1 LEKSDNYQK
10 YKISAEVS
18 DKESQ
23 IKADKLQNSYATGK
37 IGRRGFMTGALALGV
52 SLTGASTVVKEVLA
66 ATPKAGGRLRI
77 GITGGAT
84 SDVLDPGQIL
94 DAYMINVSMGQ
105 VRPNMTKIM
114 PNGSVQGDL
123 VESWEPS
130 NGAKTWKFNVRKGVE
145 FHNGKTLDSTDIVDS
160 IRHHMGPDSKSGG
173 SGVVSGIKEI
183 RTDGKDGVII
193 ELNEGNGD
201 LPILLSDY
209 HLNICPSNGDET
221 IDWQSGVGA
230 GAYVLAEHEPGVRT
244 LTKKF
249 ANYWNTGNDSYFD
262 EVETLGINDPTARMS
277 ALSTG
282 AVDAINNVPAKTAKR
297 LGNMANVKTL
307 ISTGNKQATMP
318 MLCDADPYTNQNV
331 RNAMKHIVNR
341 QELLDKIFF
350 GYGQLGNDNPVG
362 PANYFRASTDE
373 LPQREYDPEKAKFYL
388 KEAGLSNLSVQFHAA
403 DTGFAGAV
411 DAGALMRES
420 AKAAGIDIEVVR
432 EPNDGYWSNV
442 WMVKP
447 WSACYWSGRPT
458 EDWIFSQI
466 YYSKADWNDT
476 HWKNS
481 SFDKLLVEARSET
494 DEAKRREKYVEMQRI
509 VHTDGGLILP
519 VFLSEIMGYRGSI
532 AVPGQVANN
541 WELDGHLCARR
552 WWSA

>member
-1 LEKSDNYQK
+1 MMSNSRNPKHD
-10 YKISAEVS
+10 ISTEVS
-18 DKESQ
+18 DKETQ
-23 IKADKLQNSYATGK
+23 IKAKKLQESFVSGK
-37 IGRRGFMTGALALGV
+37 ISRRNFVSTSVAIGV
-52 SLTGASTVVKEVLA
+52 SLAGATAVVNQVEA
-66 ATPKAGGRLRI
+66 ATPKSGGRLRM

-114 PNGSVQGDL
+114 PDGSVEGDL
-123 VESWEPS
+123 ASGWQAS
-130 NGAKTWKFNVRKGVE
+130 NGAKTWKFDVRQGVE

-173 SGVVSGIKEI
+173 SGVVSGIASIKE
-183 RTDGKDGVII
+183 DGKYGVVV

-209 HLNICPSNGDET
+209 HLNICPSKGDGS
-221 IDWQSGVGA
+221 IDWESGIGA
-230 GAYVLAEHEPGVRT
+230 GPYTLEEHEPGVRT

-249 ANYWNTGNDSYFD
+249 ANYWNTGNESHFD
-262 EVETLGINDPTARMS
+262 EVETLGINDPTARLA

-282 AVDAINNVPAKTAKR
+282 AVDAINNVPAKTASR
-297 LGNMANVKTL
+297 LKSMVNVKTL
-307 ISTGNKQATMP
+307 ISTGNKQCTMP
-318 MLCDADPYTNQNV
+318 MLCDVAPFDDQNV
-331 RNAMKHIVNR
+331 RNAIKHIINR

-373 LPQREYDPEKAKFYL
+373 LPQREYDPEQAKYYL
-388 KEAGLSNLSVQFHAA
+388 KQAGLSNLSVKFHAA
-403 DTGFAGAV
+403 DTGFSGAV

-476 HWKNS
+476 HWNNS

-509 VHTDGGLILP
+509 VHNDGGLALP
-519 VFLSEIMGYRGSI
+519 VFLSEIMGYRSNI
-532 AVPGQVANN
+532 SVPDLVANN
-541 WELDGHLCARR
+541 WELDGHLAARR
-552 WWSA
+552 WWTA

>member
-1 LEKSDNYQK
+1 MMSNSRNPKHD
-10 YKISAEVS
+10 ISTEVS
-18 DKESQ
+18 DKETQ
-23 IKADKLQNSYATGK
+23 IKAKKLQDSFVSGK
-37 IGRRGFMTGALALGV
+37 ISRRNFVSTSVAIGV
-52 SLTGASTVVKEVLA
+52 SLAGATAVVNQVEA
-66 ATPKAGGRLRI
+66 ATPKSGGRLRM

-114 PNGSVQGDL
+114 PDGSVEGDL
-123 VESWEPS
+123 TSGWQAS
-130 NGAKTWKFNVRKGVE
+130 NGAKTWKFDVRQGVE

-173 SGVVSGIKEI
+173 SGVVSGIASIKE
-183 RTDGKDGVII
+183 DGKNGVVV

-209 HLNICPSNGDET
+209 HLNICPSKGDGS
-221 IDWQSGVGA
+221 IDWESGIGA
-230 GAYVLAEHEPGVRT
+230 GPYTLEEHEPGVRT

-249 ANYWNTGNDSYFD
+249 ANYWNTGNESYFD
-262 EVETLGINDPTARMS
+262 EVETLGINDPTARLA

-282 AVDAINNVPAKTAKR
+282 AVDAINNVPAKTASR
-297 LGNMANVKTL
+297 LKSMVNVKTL
-307 ISTGNKQATMP
+307 ISTGNKQCTMP
-318 MLCDADPYTNQNV
+318 MLCDVAPFDDQNV
-331 RNAMKHIVNR
+331 RNAVKHIINR

-373 LPQREYDPEKAKFYL
+373 LPQREYDPEQAKYFL
-388 KEAGLSNLSVQFHAA
+388 KQAGLSSLSVKFHAA
-403 DTGFAGAV
+403 DTGFSGAV

-442 WMVKP
+442 WMNKP

-476 HWKNS
+476 HWNNS

-494 DEAKRREKYVEMQRI
+494 DEAKRRDKYVEMQRI
-509 VHTDGGLILP
+509 VHNDGGLALP
-519 VFLSEIMGYRGSI
+519 VFLSEIMGYRSNI
-532 AVPGQVANN
+532 SVPDQVANN
-541 WELDGHLCARR
+541 WELDGHLAARR
-552 WWSA
+552 WWTA

>member
-1 LEKSDNYQK
+1 MSNSRNPKHD
-10 YKISAEVS
+10 ISTEVS
-18 DKESQ
+18 DKETQ
-23 IKADKLQNSYATGK
+23 IKAKKLQESFISGK
-37 IGRRGFMTGALALGV
+37 ISRRNFVSTSVAIGV
-52 SLTGASTVVKEVLA
+52 SLAGATAVVNQVEA
-66 ATPKAGGRLRI
+66 ATPKSGGRLRM

-105 VRPNMTKIM
+105 VRPNMTKIN
-114 PNGSVQGDL
+114 PDGSVEGDL
-123 VESWEPS
+123 SSGWQAS
-130 NGAKTWKFNVRKGVE
+130 NGAKTWKFDVRQGVE

-160 IRHHMGPDSKSGG
+160 IRHHMGPDTKSGG
-173 SGVVSGIKEI
+173 SGVVSGIASIKE
-183 RTDGKDGVII
+183 DGKYGVVV

-209 HLNICPSNGDET
+209 HLNICPSKGDGS
-221 IDWQSGVGA
+221 IDWESGIGA
-230 GAYVLAEHEPGVRT
+230 GPYTLEEHEPGVRT

-249 ANYWNTGNDSYFD
+249 ANYWNTGNDSHFD
-262 EVETLGINDPTARMS
+262 EVETIGISDPTARLA

-282 AVDAINNVPAKTAKR
+282 AVDAINNVPAKTAAR
-297 LGNMANVKTL
+297 LKSMVNVKTL

-318 MLCDADPYTNQNV
+318 MLCDVAPFDDQNV
-331 RNAMKHIVNR
+331 RNAMKHIINR

-362 PANYFRASTDE
+362 PANYFRATTDE
-373 LPQREYDPEKAKFYL
+373 LPQREYDPEQAKYYL
-388 KEAGLSNLSVQFHAA
+388 KQAGLSSLSVKFHAA
-403 DTGFAGAV
+403 DTGFAGSV

-476 HWKNS
+476 HWNNS

-494 DEAKRREKYVEMQRI
+494 DEAKRRDKYVEMQRI
-509 VHTDGGLILP
+509 VHNDGGLALP
-519 VFLSEIMGYRGSI
+519 VFLSEIMGYRTNI
-532 AVPGQVANN
+532 TVPDQIANN
-541 WELDGHLCARR
+541 WELDGHLASRR
-552 WWSA
+552 WWTA

>member
-1 LEKSDNYQK
+1 MSNSRNPKHD
-10 YKISAEVS
+10 ISSEVS
-18 DKESQ
+18 DKETQ
-23 IKADKLQNSYATGK
+23 IKAKKLQESFISGK
-37 IGRRGFMTGALALGV
+37 ISRRNFVSTSVAIGV
-52 SLTGASTVVKEVLA
+52 SLAGATAVVNQVEA
-66 ATPKAGGRLRI
+66 ATPKSGGRLRM

-105 VRPNMTKIM
+105 VRPNMTKIN
-114 PNGSVQGDL
+114 PDGSVEGDL
-123 VESWEPS
+123 SSGWQAS
-130 NGAKTWKFNVRKGVE
+130 NGAKTWKFDVRQGVE

-173 SGVVSGIKEI
+173 SGVVSGIASIKE
-183 RTDGKDGVII
+183 DGKYGVVV

-209 HLNICPSNGDET
+209 HLNICPSNGDGS
-221 IDWQSGVGA
+221 IDWESGIGA
-230 GAYVLAEHEPGVRT
+230 GPYTLEEHEPGVRT

-249 ANYWNTGNDSYFD
+249 ANYWNSGNDSYFD
-262 EVETLGINDPTARMS
+262 EVETLGINDPTARLA

-282 AVDAINNVPAKTAKR
+282 AVDAINNVPAKTASR
-297 LGNMANVKTL
+297 LKSMVNVKTL
-307 ISTGNKQATMP
+307 ISTGNKQCTMP
-318 MLCDADPYTNQNV
+318 MLCDVAPFDDQNV
-331 RNAMKHIVNR
+331 RNAMKHIINR

-373 LPQREYDPEKAKFYL
+373 LPQREYDPEQAKYYL
-388 KEAGLSNLSVQFHAA
+388 KQAGLSSLSVKFHAA
-403 DTGFAGAV
+403 DTGFSGAV

-476 HWKNS
+476 HWNNS

-494 DEAKRREKYVEMQRI
+494 DEAKRRDKYVEMQRI
-509 VHTDGGLILP
+509 VHNDGGLALP
-519 VFLSEIMGYRGSI
+519 VFLSEIMGYRSNLS
-532 AVPGQVANN
+532 VPDLVANN
-541 WELDGHLCARR
+541 WELDGHLAARR
-552 WWSA
+552 WWTA

>member
-1 LEKSDNYQK
+1 MSNSRNPKHD
-10 YKISAEVS
+10 ISSEVS
-18 DKESQ
+18 DKETQ
-23 IKADKLQNSYATGK
+23 IKAKKLQESFISGK
-37 IGRRGFMTGALALGV
+37 ISRRNFVSTSVAIGV
-52 SLTGASTVVKEVLA
+52 SLAGATAVVNQVEA
-66 ATPKAGGRLRI
+66 ATPKSGGRLRM

-105 VRPNMTKIM
+105 VRPNMTKIN
-114 PNGSVQGDL
+114 PDGSVEGDL
-123 VESWEPS
+123 SSGWQAS
-130 NGAKTWKFNVRKGVE
+130 NGAKTWKFDVRQGVE

-173 SGVVSGIKEI
+173 SGVVSGIASIKE
-183 RTDGKDGVII
+183 DGKYGVVV

-209 HLNICPSNGDET
+209 HLNICPSKGDGS
-221 IDWQSGVGA
+221 IDWESGIGA
-230 GAYVLAEHEPGVRT
+230 GPYTLEEHEPGVRT

-249 ANYWNTGNDSYFD
+249 ANYWNSGNDSYFD
-262 EVETLGINDPTARMS
+262 EVETLGINDPTARLA

-282 AVDAINNVPAKTAKR
+282 AVDAINNVPAKTASR
-297 LGNMANVKTL
+297 LKSMVNVKTL
-307 ISTGNKQATMP
+307 ISTGNKQCTMP
-318 MLCDADPYTNQNV
+318 MLCDVAPFDDQNV
-331 RNAMKHIVNR
+331 RNAMKHIINR

-373 LPQREYDPEKAKFYL
+373 LPQREYDPEQAKYYL
-388 KEAGLSNLSVQFHAA
+388 KQAGLSSLSVKFHAA
-403 DTGFAGAV
+403 DTGFSGAV

-476 HWKNS
+476 HWNNS

-494 DEAKRREKYVEMQRI
+494 DEAKRRDKYVEMQRI
-509 VHTDGGLILP
+509 VHNDGGLALP
-519 VFLSEIMGYRGSI
+519 VFLSEIMGYRSNLS
-532 AVPGQVANN
+532 VPDQIANN
-541 WELDGHLCARR
+541 WELDGHLAARR
-552 WWSA
+552 WWTA

>member
-1 LEKSDNYQK
+1 MSNSRNPKHD
-10 YKISAEVS
+10 ISTEVS
-18 DKESQ
+18 DKETQ
-23 IKADKLQNSYATGK
+23 IKAKKLQESFISGK
-37 IGRRGFMTGALALGV
+37 ISRRNFVSTSVAIGV
-52 SLTGASTVVKEVLA
+52 SLAGATAVVNQVEA
-66 ATPKAGGRLRI
+66 ATPKSGGRLRM

-114 PNGSVQGDL
+114 PDGSVEGDL
-123 VESWEPS
+123 ASGWQAS
-130 NGAKTWKFNVRKGVE
+130 NGAKTWKFDVRQGVE

-173 SGVVSGIKEI
+173 SGVVSGIASIKE
-183 RTDGKDGVII
+183 DGKYGVVV

-209 HLNICPSNGDET
+209 HLNICPSKGDGS
-221 IDWQSGVGA
+221 IDWESGIGA
-230 GAYVLAEHEPGVRT
+230 GPYTLEEHEPGVRT

-249 ANYWNTGNDSYFD
+249 ANYWNTGNESHFD
-262 EVETLGINDPTARMS
+262 EVETLGINDPTARLA

-282 AVDAINNVPAKTAKR
+282 AVDAINNVPAKTASR
-297 LGNMANVKTL
+297 LKSMVNVKTL
-307 ISTGNKQATMP
+307 ISTGNKQCTMP
-318 MLCDADPYTNQNV
+318 MLCDVAPFDDQNV
-331 RNAMKHIVNR
+331 RNAIKHIINR

-362 PANYFRASTDE
+362 PANYFRANTDE
-373 LPQREYDPEKAKFYL
+373 LPQREYDPEQAKYYL
-388 KEAGLSNLSVQFHAA
+388 KQAGLSSLSVKFHAA
-403 DTGFAGAV
+403 DTGFSGAV

-476 HWKNS
+476 HWNNS

-494 DEAKRREKYVEMQRI
+494 DEAKRRDKYVEMQRI
-509 VHTDGGLILP
+509 VHNDGGLALP
-519 VFLSEIMGYRGSI
+519 VFLSEIMGYRSNI
-532 AVPGQVANN
+532 TVPDQIANN
-541 WELDGHLCARR
+541 WELDGHLSARR
-552 WWSA
+552 WWTA

>member
-1 LEKSDNYQK
+1 MSNSRNPKHD
-10 YKISAEVS
+10 ISSEVS
-18 DKESQ
+18 DKETQ
-23 IKADKLQNSYATGK
+23 IKAKKLQESFISGK
-37 IGRRGFMTGALALGV
+37 ISRRNFVSTSVAIGV
-52 SLTGASTVVKEVLA
+52 SLAGATAVVNQVEA
-66 ATPKAGGRLRI
+66 ATPKSGGRLRM

-105 VRPNMTKIM
+105 VRPNMTKIN
-114 PNGSVQGDL
+114 PDGSVEGDL
-123 VESWEPS
+123 TSGWQAS
-130 NGAKTWKFNVRKGVE
+130 NGAKTWKFDVRQGVE

-173 SGVVSGIKEI
+173 SGVVSGIASIKE
-183 RTDGKDGVII
+183 DGKNGVVI

-209 HLNICPSNGDET
+209 HLNICPSKGDGS
-221 IDWQSGVGA
+221 IDWESGIGA
-230 GAYVLAEHEPGVRT
+230 GPYTLEEHEPGVRT

-249 ANYWNTGNDSYFD
+249 ANYWNSGNDSHFD
-262 EVETLGINDPTARMS
+262 EVETLGINDPTARLA

-282 AVDAINNVPAKTAKR
+282 AVDAINNVPAKTASR
-297 LGNMANVKTL
+297 LKSMVNVKTL
-307 ISTGNKQATMP
+307 ISTGNKQCTMP
-318 MLCDADPYTNQNV
+318 MLCDVAPFDDQNV
-331 RNAMKHIVNR
+331 RNAMKHIINR

-362 PANYFRASTDE
+362 PANYFRATTDE
-373 LPQREYDPEKAKFYL
+373 LPQREYDPEQAKYYL
-388 KEAGLSNLSVQFHAA
+388 KQAGLSSLSVKFHAA
-403 DTGFAGAV
+403 DTGFSGSV

-476 HWKNS
+476 HWNNS

-494 DEAKRREKYVEMQRI
+494 DEAKRRDKYVEMQRI
-509 VHTDGGLILP
+509 VHNDGGLALP
-519 VFLSEIMGYRGSI
+519 VFLSEIMGYRSNI
-532 AVPGQVANN
+532 TVPDQIANN
-541 WELDGHLCARR
+541 WELDGHLAARR
-552 WWSA
+552 WWTA

>member
-1 LEKSDNYQK
+1 MSNSRNPKHD
-10 YKISAEVS
+10 ISSEVS
-18 DKESQ
+18 DKETQ
-23 IKADKLQNSYATGK
+23 IKAKKLQESFISGK
-37 IGRRGFMTGALALGV
+37 ISRRNFVSTSVAIGV
-52 SLTGASTVVKEVLA
+52 SLAGATAVVNQVEA
-66 ATPKAGGRLRI
+66 ATPKSGGRLRM

-105 VRPNMTKIM
+105 VRPNMTKIN
-114 PNGSVQGDL
+114 PDGSVEGDL
-123 VESWEPS
+123 SSGWQAS
-130 NGAKTWKFNVRKGVE
+130 NGAKTWKFDVRQGVE

-173 SGVVSGIKEI
+173 SGVVSGITSIKE
-183 RTDGKDGVII
+183 DGKYGVVV

-209 HLNICPSNGDET
+209 HLNICPSKGDGS
-221 IDWQSGVGA
+221 IDWESGIGA
-230 GAYVLAEHEPGVRT
+230 GPYTLEEHEPGVRT

-249 ANYWNTGNDSYFD
+249 ANYWNSGNDSYFD
-262 EVETLGINDPTARMS
+262 EVETLGINDPTARLA

-282 AVDAINNVPAKTAKR
+282 AVDAINNVPAKTASR
-297 LGNMANVKTL
+297 LKSMVNVKTL
-307 ISTGNKQATMP
+307 ISTGNKQCTMP
-318 MLCDADPYTNQNV
+318 MLCDVAPFDDQNV
-331 RNAMKHIVNR
+331 RNAMKHIINR

-373 LPQREYDPEKAKFYL
+373 LPQREYDPEQAKYYL
-388 KEAGLSNLSVQFHAA
+388 KQAGLSSLSVKFHAA
-403 DTGFAGAV
+403 DTGFSGAV

-476 HWKNS
+476 HWNNS

-494 DEAKRREKYVEMQRI
+494 DEAKRRDKYVEMQRI
-509 VHTDGGLILP
+509 VHNDGGLALP
-519 VFLSEIMGYRGSI
+519 VFLSEIMGYRSNLS
-532 AVPGQVANN
+532 VPDLVANN
-541 WELDGHLCARR
+541 WELDGHLAARR
-552 WWSA
+552 WWTA

>member
-1 LEKSDNYQK
+1 MMSNSRNPKHD
-10 YKISAEVS
+10 ISTEVS
-18 DKESQ
+18 DKETQ
-23 IKADKLQNSYATGK
+23 IKAKKLQDSFVSGK
-37 IGRRGFMTGALALGV
+37 ISRRNFVSTSVAIGV
-52 SLTGASTVVKEVLA
+52 SLAGATAVVNQVEA
-66 ATPKAGGRLRI
+66 ATPKSGGRLRM

-114 PNGSVQGDL
+114 PDGSVEGDL
-123 VESWEPS
+123 TSGWQAS
-130 NGAKTWKFNVRKGVE
+130 NGAKTWKFDVRQGVE

-173 SGVVSGIKEI
+173 SGVVSGIASIKE
-183 RTDGKDGVII
+183 DGKNGVVV

-209 HLNICPSNGDET
+209 HLNICPSKGDGS
-221 IDWQSGVGA
+221 IDWESGIGA
-230 GAYVLAEHEPGVRT
+230 GPYTLEEHEPGVRT

-249 ANYWNTGNDSYFD
+249 ANYWNTGNESYFD
-262 EVETLGINDPTARMS
+262 EVETLGINDPTARLA

-282 AVDAINNVPAKTAKR
+282 AVDAINNVPAKTASR
-297 LGNMANVKTL
+297 LKSMVNVKTL
-307 ISTGNKQATMP
+307 ISTGNKQCTMP
-318 MLCDADPYTNQNV
+318 MLCDVAPFDDQNV
-331 RNAMKHIVNR
+331 RNAVKHIINR

-373 LPQREYDPEKAKFYL
+373 LPQREYDPEQAKYFL
-388 KEAGLSNLSVQFHAA
+388 KQAGLSSLSVKFHAA
-403 DTGFAGAV
+403 DTGFSGAV

-442 WMVKP
+442 WMNKP

-476 HWKNS
+476 HWNNS

-494 DEAKRREKYVEMQRI
+494 DEAKRRDKYVEMQRI
-509 VHTDGGLILP
+509 VHNDGGLALP
-519 VFLSEIMGYRGSI
+519 VFLSEIMGYRSNITGPDQI
-532 AVPGQVANN
+532 ANN
-541 WELDGHLCARR
+541 WELDGHLAARR
-552 WWSA
+552 WWTA

>member
-1 LEKSDNYQK
+1 MSNSRNPKHD
-10 YKISAEVS
+10 ISSEVS
-18 DKESQ
+18 DKETQ
-23 IKADKLQNSYATGK
+23 IKAKKLQESFISGK
-37 IGRRGFMTGALALGV
+37 ISRRNFVSTSVAIGV
-52 SLTGASTVVKEVLA
+52 SLAGATAVVNQVEA
-66 ATPKAGGRLRI
+66 ATPKSGGRLRM

-84 SDVLDPGQIL
+84 SDILDPGQIL

-105 VRPNMTKIM
+105 VRPNMTKIN
-114 PNGSVQGDL
+114 PDGSVEGDL
-123 VESWEPS
+123 SSGWQAS
-130 NGAKTWKFNVRKGVE
+130 NGAKTWKFDIRQGVE

-160 IRHHMGPDSKSGG
+160 IRHHMGPDTKSGG
-173 SGVVSGIKEI
+173 SGVVSGIASIKE
-183 RTDGKDGVII
+183 DGKYGVVV

-209 HLNICPSNGDET
+209 HLNICPSKGDGS
-221 IDWQSGVGA
+221 IDWESGIGA
-230 GAYVLAEHEPGVRT
+230 GPYTLEEHEPGVRT

-249 ANYWNTGNDSYFD
+249 ANYWNTGNESYFD
-262 EVETLGINDPTARMS
+262 EVETLGISDPTARLA

-282 AVDAINNVPAKTAKR
+282 AVDAINNVPAKTASR
-297 LGNMANVKTL
+297 LKSMVNVKTL
-307 ISTGNKQATMP
+307 ISTGNKQCTMP
-318 MLCDADPYTNQNV
+318 MLCDVAPFDDQNV
-331 RNAMKHIVNR
+331 RNAIKHIINR

-362 PANYFRASTDE
+362 PANYFRANTDE
-373 LPQREYDPEKAKFYL
+373 LPQREYDPEQAKYFL
-388 KEAGLSNLSVQFHAA
+388 KQAGLSSLSVKFHAA
-403 DTGFAGAV
+403 DTGFTGAV

-476 HWKNS
+476 HWNNS

-494 DEAKRREKYVEMQRI
+494 DEAKRRDKYVEMQRI
-509 VHTDGGLILP
+509 VHNDGGLALP
-519 VFLSEIMGYRGSI
+519 VFLSEIMGYRTNIS
-532 AVPGQVANN
+532 VPDQIANN
-541 WELDGHLCARR
+541 WELDGHLAARR
-552 WWSA
+552 WWTA

>member
-1 LEKSDNYQK
+1 MSNSRNPKHD
-10 YKISAEVS
+10 ISTEVS
-18 DKESQ
+18 DKETQ
-23 IKADKLQNSYATGK
+23 IKAKKLQESFISGK
-37 IGRRGFMTGALALGV
+37 ISRRNFVSTSVAIGV
-52 SLTGASTVVKEVLA
+52 SLAGATAVVNQVEA
-66 ATPKAGGRLRI
+66 ATPKSGGRLRM

-114 PNGSVQGDL
+114 PDGSVEGDL
-123 VESWEPS
+123 ASGWQAS
-130 NGAKTWKFNVRKGVE
+130 NGAKTWKFDIRQGVE

-173 SGVVSGIKEI
+173 SGVVSGIASIKE
-183 RTDGKDGVII
+183 DGKNGVVV

-209 HLNICPSNGDET
+209 HLNICPSKGDGS
-221 IDWQSGVGA
+221 IDWESGIGA
-230 GAYVLAEHEPGVRT
+230 GPYTLEEHEPGVRT

-249 ANYWNTGNDSYFD
+249 ANYWNTGNESHFD
-262 EVETLGINDPTARMS
+262 EVETLGINDPTARLA

-282 AVDAINNVPAKTAKR
+282 AVDAINNVPAKTASR
-297 LGNMANVKTL
+297 LKSMVNVKTL
-307 ISTGNKQATMP
+307 ISTGNKQCTMP
-318 MLCDADPYTNQNV
+318 MLCDVAPFDDQNV
-331 RNAMKHIVNR
+331 RNAIKHIINR

-362 PANYFRASTDE
+362 PANYFRANTDE
-373 LPQREYDPEKAKFYL
+373 LPQREYDPEQAKYYL
-388 KEAGLSNLSVQFHAA
+388 KQAGLSSLSVKFHAA
-403 DTGFAGAV
+403 DTGFSGAV

-476 HWKNS
+476 HWNNS

-494 DEAKRREKYVEMQRI
+494 DEAKRRDKYVEMQRI
-509 VHTDGGLILP
+509 VHNDGGLALP
-519 VFLSEIMGYRGSI
+519 VFLSEIMGYRSNI
-532 AVPGQVANN
+532 TVPDQIANN
-541 WELDGHLCARR
+541 WELDGHLAARR
-552 WWSA
+552 WWTA

>member
-1 LEKSDNYQK
+1 MSNSRNPKHD
-10 YKISAEVS
+10 ISTEVS
-18 DKESQ
+18 DKETQ
-23 IKADKLQNSYATGK
+23 IKAKKLQESFISGK
-37 IGRRGFMTGALALGV
+37 ISRRNFVSTSVAIGV
-52 SLTGASTVVKEVLA
+52 SLAGATAVVNQVEA
-66 ATPKAGGRLRI
+66 ATPKSGGRLRM

-114 PNGSVQGDL
+114 PDGSVEGDL
-123 VESWEPS
+123 ASGWQAS
-130 NGAKTWKFNVRKGVE
+130 NGAKTWKFDVRQGVE

-173 SGVVSGIKEI
+173 SGVVSGIASIKE
-183 RTDGKDGVII
+183 DGKYGVVV

-209 HLNICPSNGDET
+209 HLNICPSKGDGS
-221 IDWQSGVGA
+221 IDWESGIGA
-230 GAYVLAEHEPGVRT
+230 GPYTLEEHEPGVRT

-249 ANYWNTGNDSYFD
+249 ANYWNTGNESHFD
-262 EVETLGINDPTARMS
+262 EVETLGINDPTARLA

-282 AVDAINNVPAKTAKR
+282 AVDAINNVPAKTASR
-297 LGNMANVKTL
+297 LKSMVNVKTL
-307 ISTGNKQATMP
+307 ISTGNKQCTMP
-318 MLCDADPYTNQNV
+318 MLCDVAPFDDQNV
-331 RNAMKHIVNR
+331 RNAIKHIINR

-362 PANYFRASTDE
+362 PANYFRANTDE
-373 LPQREYDPEKAKFYL
+373 LPQREYDPEQAKYYL
-388 KEAGLSNLSVQFHAA
+388 KQAGLSSLSVKFHAA
-403 DTGFAGAV
+403 DTGFSGAV

-476 HWKNS
+476 HWNNS

-494 DEAKRREKYVEMQRI
+494 DEAKRRDKYLEMQRI
-509 VHTDGGLILP
+509 VHNDGGLALP
-519 VFLSEIMGYRGSI
+519 VFLSEIMGYRSNI
-532 AVPGQVANN
+532 TVPDQIANN
-541 WELDGHLCARR
+541 WELDGHLAARR
-552 WWSA
+552 WWTA

>member
-1 LEKSDNYQK
+1 MEDKRNPKHDLVS
-10 YKISAEVS
+10 EVS
-18 DKESQ
+18 DKETQ
-23 IKADKLQNSYATGK
+23 VKVEKLQSSFLSGK
-37 IGRRGFMTGALALGV
+37 IGRRSFMTGALALGV
-52 SLTGASTVVKEVLA
+52 SLTGASTVVEQALA
-66 ATPKAGGRLRI
+66 ATPKQGGRLRV

-105 VRPNMTKIM
+105 VRPNMTKIN
-114 PNGSVQGDL
+114 PDGSVAADL

-130 NGAKTWKFNVRKGVE
+130 NGAKTWKFNVRQGVE
-145 FHNGKTLDSTDIVDS
+145 FHNGKTMDSQDIVDS
-160 IRHHMGPDSKSGG
+160 IRHHLGPDSKSGG
-173 SGVVSGIKEI
+173 SGVVSGIESI
-183 RTDGKDGVII
+183 EADGKNGVII
-193 ELNEGNGD
+193 KLKEGNGD

-209 HLNICPSNGDET
+209 HLNICPSNGDGT
-221 IDWQSGVGA
+221 IDWESGVGA
-230 GAYVLAEHEPGVRT
+230 GPYSIVEHEPGVRT

-249 ANYWNTGNDSYFD
+249 ANYWNTGNDSFFD
-262 EVETLGINDPTARMS
+262 EIETLGIADPTARMS

-282 AVDAINNVPAKTAKR
+282 AVDAINNVPAKTAGR
-297 LGNMANVKTL
+297 LAKMANVKTL

-318 MLCDADPYTNQNV
+318 MLCDMEPYTDQNV

-362 PANYFRASTDE
+362 PANYFRATEEE

-388 KEAGLSNLSVQFHAA
+388 KEAGLNSLSVKFHAA
-403 DTGFAGAV
+403 DTGFAGSV

-420 AKAAGIDIEVVR
+420 AKAAGIDVEVVR

-442 WMVKP
+442 WMQKP
-447 WSACYWSGRPT
+447 FSACYWSGRPT

-476 HWKNS
+476 HWKNAD
-481 SFDKLLVEARSET
+481 FDRLLVTARAET
-494 DEAKRREKYVEMQRI
+494 DEAKRREMYVEMQRI

-519 VFLSEIMGYRGSI
+519 VFLSEIMGYRSNI
-532 AVPGQVANN
+532 HVPDVVANN
-541 WELDGHLCARR
+541 WELDGHLCSRR
-552 WWSA
+552 WWRA

>member
-1 LEKSDNYQK
+1 MSNSRNPKHD
-10 YKISAEVS
+10 ISTEVS
-18 DKESQ
+18 DKETQ
-23 IKADKLQNSYATGK
+23 IKAKKLQDSFVSGK
-37 IGRRGFMTGALALGV
+37 ISRRNFVSTSVAIGV
-52 SLTGASTVVKEVLA
+52 SLAGATAVVNQVEA
-66 ATPKAGGRLRI
+66 ATPKSGGRLRM

-114 PNGSVQGDL
+114 PDGSVEGDL
-123 VESWEPS
+123 TSGWQAS
-130 NGAKTWKFNVRKGVE
+130 NGAKTWKFDVRQGVE

-173 SGVVSGIKEI
+173 SGVVSGIASIKE
-183 RTDGKDGVII
+183 DGKNGVIV

-209 HLNICPSNGDET
+209 HLNICPSKGDGS
-221 IDWQSGVGA
+221 IDWESGIGA
-230 GAYVLAEHEPGVRT
+230 GPYTLEEHEPGVRT

-249 ANYWNTGNDSYFD
+249 ANYWNTGNESYFD
-262 EVETLGINDPTARMS
+262 EVETLGINDPTARLA

-282 AVDAINNVPAKTAKR
+282 AVDAINNVPAKTASR
-297 LGNMANVKTL
+297 LKSMVNVKTL
-307 ISTGNKQATMP
+307 ISTGNKQCTMP
-318 MLCDADPYTNQNV
+318 MLCDVAPFDDQNV
-331 RNAMKHIVNR
+331 RNAVKHIINR

-373 LPQREYDPEKAKFYL
+373 LPQREYDPEQAKYFL
-388 KEAGLSNLSVQFHAA
+388 KQAGLSSLSVKFHAA
-403 DTGFAGAV
+403 DTGFSGAV

-442 WMVKP
+442 WMNKP

-476 HWKNS
+476 HWNNS

-494 DEAKRREKYVEMQRI
+494 DEAKRRDKYVEMQRI
-509 VHTDGGLILP
+509 VHNDGGLALP
-519 VFLSEIMGYRGSI
+519 VFLSEIMGYRSNI
-532 AVPGQVANN
+532 SVPDQVANN
-541 WELDGHLCARR
+541 WELDGHLAARR
-552 WWSA
+552 WWTA

>member
-1 LEKSDNYQK
+1 MEDKRNPKHDLVS
-10 YKISAEVS
+10 EVS
-18 DKESQ
+18 DKETQ
-23 IKADKLQNSYATGK
+23 IKVEELQTSFLSGK
-37 IGRRGFMTGALALGV
+37 IGRRSFMTGALALGV
-52 SLTGASTVVKEVLA
+52 SLTGASTVVEQALA
-66 ATPKAGGRLRI
+66 ATPKQGGRLRV

-105 VRPNMTKIM
+105 VRPNMTKIN
-114 PNGSVQGDL
+114 PDGSVAADL

-130 NGAKTWKFNVRKGVE
+130 NGAKTWKFNVRQGVE
-145 FHNGKTLDSTDIVDS
+145 FHNGKTMDSQDIVDS
-160 IRHHMGPDSKSGG
+160 IRHHLGPDSKSGG
-173 SGVVSGIKEI
+173 SGVVSGIESI
-183 RTDGKDGVII
+183 ETDGKNGVVIQ
-193 ELNEGNGD
+193 LKEGNGD

-209 HLNICPSNGDET
+209 HLNICPSNGDGT
-221 IDWQSGVGA
+221 IDWESGVGA
-230 GAYVLAEHEPGVRT
+230 GPYSIVEHEPGVRT

-249 ANYWNTGNDSYFD
+249 ANYWNTGNDSFFD
-262 EVETLGINDPTARMS
+262 EIETLGIADPTARMS

-282 AVDAINNVPAKTAKR
+282 AVDAINNVPAKTAGR
-297 LGNMANVKTL
+297 LAKMANVKTL
-307 ISTGNKQATMP
+307 IATGNKQATMP
-318 MLCDADPYTNQNV
+318 MLCDMEPYTDQNV

-362 PANYFRASTDE
+362 PANYFRATEEE

-388 KEAGLSNLSVQFHAA
+388 KEAGLNSLSVKFHAA
-403 DTGFAGAV
+403 DTGFAGSV

-420 AKAAGIDIEVVR
+420 AKAAGIDVEVVR

-442 WMVKP
+442 WMQKP
-447 WSACYWSGRPT
+447 FSACYWSGRPT

-476 HWKNS
+476 HWKNAD
-481 SFDKLLVEARSET
+481 FDRLLVTARAET
-494 DEAKRREKYVEMQRI
+494 DEAKRREMYVEMQRI

-519 VFLSEIMGYRGSI
+519 VFLSEIMGYRSNI
-532 AVPGQVANN
+532 HVPDVVANN
-541 WELDGHLCARR
+541 WELDGHLCSRR
-552 WWSA
+552 WWRA

>member
-1 LEKSDNYQK
+1 MEDKRNPKHDLVS
-10 YKISAEVS
+10 EVS
-18 DKESQ
+18 DKETQ
-23 IKADKLQNSYATGK
+23 IKVEELQTSFLSGK
-37 IGRRGFMTGALALGV
+37 IGRRSFMTGALALGV
-52 SLTGASTVVKEVLA
+52 SLTGASTVVEQALA
-66 ATPKAGGRLRI
+66 ATPKQGGRLRV

-105 VRPNMTKIM
+105 VRPNMTKIN
-114 PNGSVQGDL
+114 PDGSVAADL

-130 NGAKTWKFNVRKGVE
+130 NGAKTWKFNVRQGVE
-145 FHNGKTLDSTDIVDS
+145 FHNGKTMDSQDIVDS
-160 IRHHMGPDSKSGG
+160 IRHHLGPDSKSGG
-173 SGVVSGIKEI
+173 SGVVSGIESI
-183 RTDGKDGVII
+183 ETDGKNGVVIQ
-193 ELNEGNGD
+193 LKEGNGD

-209 HLNICPSNGDET
+209 HLNICPSNGDGT
-221 IDWQSGVGA
+221 IDWESGVGA
-230 GAYVLAEHEPGVRT
+230 GPYSIVEHEPGVRT

-249 ANYWNTGNDSYFD
+249 ANYWNTGNDSFFD
-262 EVETLGINDPTARMS
+262 EIETLGIADPTARMS

-282 AVDAINNVPAKTAKR
+282 AVDAINNVPAKTAGR
-297 LGNMANVKTL
+297 LAKMANVKTL

-318 MLCDADPYTNQNV
+318 MLCDMEPYTDQNV

-362 PANYFRASTDE
+362 PANYFRATEEE

-388 KEAGLSNLSVQFHAA
+388 KEAGLNSLSVKFHAA
-403 DTGFAGAV
+403 DTGFAGSV

-420 AKAAGIDIEVVR
+420 AKAAGIDVEVVR

-442 WMVKP
+442 WMQKP
-447 WSACYWSGRPT
+447 FSACYWSGRPT

-476 HWKNS
+476 HWKNAD
-481 SFDKLLVEARSET
+481 FDRLLVTARSET
-494 DEAKRREKYVEMQRI
+494 DEAKRREMYVEMQRI

-519 VFLSEIMGYRGSI
+519 VFLSEIMGYRSNI
-532 AVPGQVANN
+532 HVPDVVANN
-541 WELDGHLCARR
+541 WELDGHLCSRR
-552 WWSA
+552 WWRA

>member
-1 LEKSDNYQK
+1 MSNSRNPKHD
-10 YKISAEVS
+10 ISSEVS
-18 DKESQ
+18 DKETQ
-23 IKADKLQNSYATGK
+23 IKAKKLQESFISGK
-37 IGRRGFMTGALALGV
+37 ISRRNFVSTSVAIGV
-52 SLTGASTVVKEVLA
+52 SLAGATAVVNQVEA
-66 ATPKAGGRLRI
+66 ATPKSGGRLRM

-84 SDVLDPGQIL
+84 SDILDPGQIL

-105 VRPNMTKIM
+105 VRPNMTKIN
-114 PNGSVQGDL
+114 PDGSVEGDL
-123 VESWEPS
+123 SSGWQAS
-130 NGAKTWKFNVRKGVE
+130 NGAKTWKFDIRQGVE

-160 IRHHMGPDSKSGG
+160 IRHHMGPDTKSGG
-173 SGVVSGIKEI
+173 SGVVSGIASIKE
-183 RTDGKDGVII
+183 DGKYGVVV

-209 HLNICPSNGDET
+209 HLNICPSKGDGS
-221 IDWQSGVGA
+221 IDWESGIGA
-230 GAYVLAEHEPGVRT
+230 GPYTLEEHEPGVRT

-249 ANYWNTGNDSYFD
+249 ANYWNSGNDSHFD
-262 EVETLGINDPTARMS
+262 EVETLGINDPTARLA

-282 AVDAINNVPAKTAKR
+282 AVDAINNVPAKTASR
-297 LGNMANVKTL
+297 LKSMVNVKTL
-307 ISTGNKQATMP
+307 ISTGNKQCTMP
-318 MLCDADPYTNQNV
+318 MLCDVAPFDDQNV
-331 RNAMKHIVNR
+331 RNAMKHIINR

-373 LPQREYDPEKAKFYL
+373 LPQREYDPEQAKYFL
-388 KEAGLSNLSVQFHAA
+388 KQAGLSSLSVKFHAA
-403 DTGFAGAV
+403 DTGFSGSV

-476 HWKNS
+476 HWNNS

-494 DEAKRREKYVEMQRI
+494 DEAKRRDKYVEMQRI
-509 VHTDGGLILP
+509 VHNDGGLALP
-519 VFLSEIMGYRGSI
+519 VFLSEIMGYRTNIS
-532 AVPGQVANN
+532 VPDQIANN
-541 WELDGHLCARR
+541 WELDGHLAARR
-552 WWSA
+552 WWTA

>member
-1 LEKSDNYQK
+1 MSNSRNPKHD
-10 YKISAEVS
+10 ISSEVS
-18 DKESQ
+18 DKETQ
-23 IKADKLQNSYATGK
+23 IKAKKLQESFISGK
-37 IGRRGFMTGALALGV
+37 ISRRNFVSTSVAIGV
-52 SLTGASTVVKEVLA
+52 SLAGATAVVNQVEA
-66 ATPKAGGRLRI
+66 ATPKSGGRLRM

-105 VRPNMTKIM
+105 VRPNMTKIN
-114 PNGSVQGDL
+114 PDGSVEGDL
-123 VESWEPS
+123 SSGWQAS
-130 NGAKTWKFNVRKGVE
+130 NGAKTWKFDVRQGVE

-173 SGVVSGIKEI
+173 SGVVSGIASIKE
-183 RTDGKDGVII
+183 DGKYGVVV

-209 HLNICPSNGDET
+209 HLNICPSKGDGS
-221 IDWQSGVGA
+221 IDWESGIGA
-230 GAYVLAEHEPGVRT
+230 GPYTLEEHEPGVRT

-249 ANYWNTGNDSYFD
+249 ANYWNSGNDSYFD
-262 EVETLGINDPTARMS
+262 EVETLGINDPTARLA

-282 AVDAINNVPAKTAKR
+282 AVDAINNVPAKTASR
-297 LGNMANVKTL
+297 LKSMVNVKTL
-307 ISTGNKQATMP
+307 ISTGNKQCTMP
-318 MLCDADPYTNQNV
+318 MLCDVAPFDDQNV
-331 RNAMKHIVNR
+331 RNAMKHIINR

-373 LPQREYDPEKAKFYL
+373 LPQREYDPEQAKYYL
-388 KEAGLSNLSVQFHAA
+388 KQAGLSSLSVKFHAA
-403 DTGFAGAV
+403 DTGFSGAV

-476 HWKNS
+476 HWNNS

-494 DEAKRREKYVEMQRI
+494 DETKRRDKYVEMQRI
-509 VHTDGGLILP
+509 VHNDGGLALP
-519 VFLSEIMGYRGSI
+519 VFLSEIMGYRSNLS
-532 AVPGQVANN
+532 VPDQIANN
-541 WELDGHLCARR
+541 WELDGHLAARR
-552 WWSA
+552 WWTA

>member
-1 LEKSDNYQK
+1 MEDKRNPKHDLVS
-10 YKISAEVS
+10 EVS
-18 DKESQ
+18 DKETQ
-23 IKADKLQNSYATGK
+23 VKVEKLQSSFLSGK
-37 IGRRGFMTGALALGV
+37 IGRRSFMTGALALGV
-52 SLTGASTVVKEVLA
+52 SLTGASTVVEQALA
-66 ATPKAGGRLRI
+66 ATPKQGGRLRV

-105 VRPNMTKIM
+105 VRPNMTKIN
-114 PNGSVQGDL
+114 PDGSVAADL

-130 NGAKTWKFNVRKGVE
+130 NGAKTWKFNVRQGVE
-145 FHNGKTLDSTDIVDS
+145 FHNGKTMDSQDIVDS
-160 IRHHMGPDSKSGG
+160 IRHHLGPDSKSGG
-173 SGVVSGIKEI
+173 SGVVSGIESI
-183 RTDGKDGVII
+183 EVDGKNGVII
-193 ELNEGNGD
+193 KLKEGNGD

-209 HLNICPSNGDET
+209 HLNICPSNGDGT
-221 IDWQSGVGA
+221 IDWESGVGA
-230 GAYVLAEHEPGVRT
+230 GPYSIVEHEPGVRT

-249 ANYWNTGNDSYFD
+249 ANYWNTGNDSFFD
-262 EVETLGINDPTARMS
+262 EIETLGIADPTARMS

-282 AVDAINNVPAKTAKR
+282 AVDAINNVPAKTAGR
-297 LGNMANVKTL
+297 LAKMANVKTL

-318 MLCDADPYTNQNV
+318 MLCDMEPYTDQNV

-362 PANYFRASTDE
+362 PANYFRATEEE

-388 KEAGLSNLSVQFHAA
+388 KEAGLNSLSVKFHAA
-403 DTGFAGAV
+403 DTGFAGSV

-442 WMVKP
+442 WMQKP
-447 WSACYWSGRPT
+447 FSACYWSGRPT

-476 HWKNS
+476 HWKNAD
-481 SFDKLLVEARSET
+481 FDRLLVAARSET
-494 DEAKRREKYVEMQRI
+494 DEAKRREMYVEMQRI

-519 VFLSEIMGYRGSI
+519 VFLSEIMGYRSNI
-532 AVPGQVANN
+532 HVPDVVANN
-541 WELDGHLCARR
+541 WELDGHLCSRR
-552 WWSA
+552 WWRA

>member
-1 LEKSDNYQK
+1 MSNSRNPKHD
-10 YKISAEVS
+10 ISSEVS
-18 DKESQ
+18 DKETQ
-23 IKADKLQNSYATGK
+23 IKAKKLQESFISGK
-37 IGRRGFMTGALALGV
+37 ISRRNFVSTSVAIGV
-52 SLTGASTVVKEVLA
+52 SLAGATAVVNQVEA
-66 ATPKAGGRLRI
+66 ATPKSGGRLRM

-105 VRPNMTKIM
+105 VRPNMTKIN
-114 PNGSVQGDL
+114 PDGSVEGDL
-123 VESWEPS
+123 SSGWQAS
-130 NGAKTWKFNVRKGVE
+130 NGAKTWKFDVRQGVE

-173 SGVVSGIKEI
+173 SGVVSGIASIKE
-183 RTDGKDGVII
+183 DGKYGVVV

-209 HLNICPSNGDET
+209 HLNICPSKGDGS
-221 IDWQSGVGA
+221 IDWESGIGA
-230 GAYVLAEHEPGVRT
+230 GPYTLEEHEPGVRT

-249 ANYWNTGNDSYFD
+249 ANYWNTGNDSHFD
-262 EVETLGINDPTARMS
+262 EVETLGINDPTARLA

-282 AVDAINNVPAKTAKR
+282 AVDAINNVPAKTASR
-297 LGNMANVKTL
+297 LKSMVNVKTL
-307 ISTGNKQATMP
+307 ISTGNKQCTMP
-318 MLCDADPYTNQNV
+318 MLCDVAPFDDQNV
-331 RNAMKHIVNR
+331 RNAMKHIINR

-362 PANYFRASTDE
+362 PANYFRATTDE
-373 LPQREYDPEKAKFYL
+373 LPQREYDPEQAKYYL
-388 KEAGLSNLSVQFHAA
+388 KQAGLSSLSVKFHAA
-403 DTGFAGAV
+403 DTGFSGAV

-476 HWKNS
+476 HWNNS

-494 DEAKRREKYVEMQRI
+494 DEAKRRDKYVEMQRI
-509 VHTDGGLILP
+509 VHNDGGLALP
-519 VFLSEIMGYRGSI
+519 VFLSEIMGYRSNI
-532 AVPGQVANN
+532 SVPDQVANN
-541 WELDGHLCARR
+541 WELDGHLAARR
-552 WWSA
+552 WWTA

>member
-1 LEKSDNYQK
+1 MSNSRNPKHD
-10 YKISAEVS
+10 ISSEVS
-18 DKESQ
+18 DKETQ
-23 IKADKLQNSYATGK
+23 IKAKKLQESFISGK
-37 IGRRGFMTGALALGV
+37 ISRRNFVSTSVAIGV
-52 SLTGASTVVKEVLA
+52 SLAGATAVVNQVEA
-66 ATPKAGGRLRI
+66 ATPKSGGSLRM

-84 SDVLDPGQIL
+84 SDILDPGQIL

-105 VRPNMTKIM
+105 VRPNMTKIN
-114 PNGSVQGDL
+114 PDGSVEGDL
-123 VESWEPS
+123 SSGWQAS
-130 NGAKTWKFNVRKGVE
+130 NGAKTWKFDVRQGVE

-173 SGVVSGIKEI
+173 SGVVSGIASIKE
-183 RTDGKDGVII
+183 DGKYGVVV

-209 HLNICPSNGDET
+209 HLNICPSKGDGS
-221 IDWQSGVGA
+221 IDWESGIGA
-230 GAYVLAEHEPGVRT
+230 GPYTLEEHEPGVRT

-249 ANYWNTGNDSYFD
+249 ANYWNSGNDSYFD
-262 EVETLGINDPTARMS
+262 EVETLGINDPTARLA

-282 AVDAINNVPAKTAKR
+282 AVDAINNVPAKTASR
-297 LGNMANVKTL
+297 LKSMVNVKTL
-307 ISTGNKQATMP
+307 ISTGNKQCTMP
-318 MLCDADPYTNQNV
+318 MLCDVAPFDDQNV
-331 RNAMKHIVNR
+331 RNAMKHIINR

-373 LPQREYDPEKAKFYL
+373 LPQREYDPEQAKYYL
-388 KEAGLSNLSVQFHAA
+388 KQAGLSSLSVKFHAA
-403 DTGFAGAV
+403 DTGFSGAV

-476 HWKNS
+476 HWNNS

-494 DEAKRREKYVEMQRI
+494 DEAKRRDKYVEMQRI
-509 VHTDGGLILP
+509 VHNDGGLALP
-519 VFLSEIMGYRGSI
+519 VFLSEIMGYRSNLS
-532 AVPGQVANN
+532 VPDLVANN
-541 WELDGHLCARR
+541 WELDGHLAARR

>member
-1 LEKSDNYQK
+1 MSNSRNPKHD
-10 YKISAEVS
+10 ISTEVS
-18 DKESQ
+18 DKETQ
-23 IKADKLQNSYATGK
+23 IKAKKLQDSFVSGK
-37 IGRRGFMTGALALGV
+37 ISRRNFVSTSVAIGV
-52 SLTGASTVVKEVLA
+52 SLAGATAVVNQVEA
-66 ATPKAGGRLRI
+66 ATPKSGGRLRM

-114 PNGSVQGDL
+114 PDGSVEGDL
-123 VESWEPS
+123 TSGWQAS
-130 NGAKTWKFNVRKGVE
+130 NGAKTWKFDVRQGVE

-173 SGVVSGIKEI
+173 SGVVSGIASIKE
-183 RTDGKDGVII
+183 DGKNGVVV

-209 HLNICPSNGDET
+209 HLNICPSKGDGS
-221 IDWQSGVGA
+221 IDWESGIGA
-230 GAYVLAEHEPGVRT
+230 GPYTLEEHEPGVRT

-249 ANYWNTGNDSYFD
+249 ANYWNTGNESYFD
-262 EVETLGINDPTARMS
+262 EVETLGINDPTARLA

-282 AVDAINNVPAKTAKR
+282 AVDAINNVPAKTASR
-297 LGNMANVKTL
+297 LKSMVNVKTL
-307 ISTGNKQATMP
+307 ISTGNKQCTMP
-318 MLCDADPYTNQNV
+318 MLCDVAPFDDQNV
-331 RNAMKHIVNR
+331 RNAIKHIINR

-362 PANYFRASTDE
+362 PANYFRANTDE
-373 LPQREYDPEKAKFYL
+373 LPQREYDPEQAKYFL
-388 KEAGLSNLSVQFHAA
+388 KQAGLSSLSVKFHAA
-403 DTGFAGAV
+403 DTGFSGSV

-442 WMVKP
+442 WMNKP

-476 HWKNS
+476 HWNNS

-509 VHTDGGLILP
+509 VHNDGGLALP
-519 VFLSEIMGYRGSI
+519 VFLSEIMGYRSNI
-532 AVPGQVANN
+532 SVPDQIANN
-541 WELDGHLCARR
+541 WELDGHLAARR
-552 WWSA
+552 WWTA

>member
-1 LEKSDNYQK
+1 MEDKRNPKHDLVS
-10 YKISAEVS
+10 EVS
-18 DKESQ
+18 DKETQ
-23 IKADKLQNSYATGK
+23 IKVEELQSSFLSGK
-37 IGRRGFMTGALALGV
+37 IGRRSFMTGALALGV
-52 SLTGASTVVKEVLA
+52 SLTGASTVVEQALA
-66 ATPKAGGRLRI
+66 ATPKQGGRLRI

-105 VRPNMTKIM
+105 VRPNMTKIN
-114 PNGSVQGDL
+114 PDGSVAADL

-130 NGAKTWKFNVRKGVE
+130 NGAKTWKFNVRQGVE
-145 FHNGKTLDSTDIVDS
+145 FHNGKTMDSQDIVDS
-160 IRHHMGPDSKSGG
+160 IRHHLGPDSKSGG
-173 SGVVSGIKEI
+173 SGVVSGIESI
-183 RTDGKDGVII
+183 ETDGKNGVVIQ
-193 ELNEGNGD
+193 LKEGNGD

-209 HLNICPSNGDET
+209 HLNICPSNGDGT
-221 IDWQSGVGA
+221 IDWESGVGA
-230 GAYVLAEHEPGVRT
+230 GPYSIVEHEPGVRT

-249 ANYWNTGNDSYFD
+249 ANYWNTGNDSFFD
-262 EVETLGINDPTARMS
+262 EIETLGIADPTARMS

-282 AVDAINNVPAKTAKR
+282 AVDAINNVPAKTAGR
-297 LGNMANVKTL
+297 LAKMANVKTL

-318 MLCDADPYTNQNV
+318 MLCDVEPYTNQNV

-362 PANYFRASTDE
+362 PANYFRATEEE

-388 KEAGLSNLSVQFHAA
+388 KEAGLNSLSVKFHAA
-403 DTGFAGAV
+403 DTGFAGSV

-420 AKAAGIDIEVVR
+420 AKAAGIDVEVVR

-442 WMVKP
+442 WMQKP
-447 WSACYWSGRPT
+447 FSACYWSGRPT

-476 HWKNS
+476 HWKNAD
-481 SFDKLLVEARSET
+481 FDKLLVTARAET
-494 DEAKRREKYVEMQRI
+494 DEAKRREMYVEMQRI

-519 VFLSEIMGYRGSI
+519 VFLSEIMGYRSNI
-532 AVPGQVANN
+532 HVPDVVANN
-541 WELDGHLCARR
+541 WELDGHLCSRR
-552 WWSA
+552 WWRA

>member
-1 LEKSDNYQK
+1 MSNSRNPKHD
-10 YKISAEVS
+10 ISTEVL
-18 DKESQ
+18 DKETQ
-23 IKADKLQNSYATGK
+23 IKAKKLQESFISGK
-37 IGRRGFMTGALALGV
+37 ISRRNFVSTSVAIGV
-52 SLTGASTVVKEVLA
+52 SLAGATAVVNQVEA
-66 ATPKAGGRLRI
+66 ATPKSGGRLRM

-114 PNGSVQGDL
+114 PDGSVEGDL
-123 VESWEPS
+123 ASGWQAS
-130 NGAKTWKFNVRKGVE
+130 NGAKTWKFDVRQGVE

-173 SGVVSGIKEI
+173 SGVVSGIASIKE
-183 RTDGKDGVII
+183 DGKYGVVV

-209 HLNICPSNGDET
+209 HLNICPSKGDGS
-221 IDWQSGVGA
+221 IDWESGIGA
-230 GAYVLAEHEPGVRT
+230 GPYTLEEHEPGVRT

-249 ANYWNTGNDSYFD
+249 ANYWNTGNESHFD
-262 EVETLGINDPTARMS
+262 EVETLGINDPTARLA

-282 AVDAINNVPAKTAKR
+282 AVDAINNVPAKTASR
-297 LGNMANVKTL
+297 LKSMVNVKTL
-307 ISTGNKQATMP
+307 ISTGNKQCTMP
-318 MLCDADPYTNQNV
+318 MLCDVAPFDDQNV
-331 RNAMKHIVNR
+331 RNAIKHIINR

-362 PANYFRASTDE
+362 PANYFRATTDE
-373 LPQREYDPEKAKFYL
+373 LPQREYDPEQAKYYL
-388 KEAGLSNLSVQFHAA
+388 KQAGLSSLSVKFHAA
-403 DTGFAGAV
+403 DTGFSGAV

-476 HWKNS
+476 HWNNS

-494 DEAKRREKYVEMQRI
+494 DEAKRRDKYVEMQRI
-509 VHTDGGLILP
+509 VHNDGGLALP
-519 VFLSEIMGYRGSI
+519 VFLSEIMGYRSNI
-532 AVPGQVANN
+532 TVPDQIANN
-541 WELDGHLCARR
+541 WELDGHLSARR
-552 WWSA
+552 WWTA

>member
-1 LEKSDNYQK
+1 MEDKRNPKHDLVS
-10 YKISAEVS
+10 EVS
-18 DKESQ
+18 DKETQ
-23 IKADKLQNSYATGK
+23 IKVEELQTSFLSGK
-37 IGRRGFMTGALALGV
+37 IGRRSFMTGALALGV
-52 SLTGASTVVKEVLA
+52 SLTGASTVVEQALA
-66 ATPKAGGRLRI
+66 ATPKQGGRLRV

-105 VRPNMTKIM
+105 VRPNMTKIN
-114 PNGSVQGDL
+114 PDGSVAADL

-130 NGAKTWKFNVRKGVE
+130 NGAKTWKFNVRQGVE
-145 FHNGKTLDSTDIVDS
+145 FHNGKTMDSQDIVDS
-160 IRHHMGPDSKSGG
+160 IRHHLGPDSKSGG
-173 SGVVSGIKEI
+173 SGVVSGIESI
-183 RTDGKDGVII
+183 EADGKNGVII
-193 ELNEGNGD
+193 KLKEGNGD

-209 HLNICPSNGDET
+209 HLNICPSNGDGT
-221 IDWQSGVGA
+221 IDWESGVGA
-230 GAYVLAEHEPGVRT
+230 GPYSIVEHEPGVRT

-249 ANYWNTGNDSYFD
+249 ANYWNTGNDSFFD
-262 EVETLGINDPTARMS
+262 EIETLGIADPTARMS

-282 AVDAINNVPAKTAKR
+282 AVDAINNVPAKTAGR
-297 LGNMANVKTL
+297 LAKMANVKTL

-318 MLCDADPYTNQNV
+318 MLCDMEPYTDQNV

-362 PANYFRASTDE
+362 PANYFRATEEE

-388 KEAGLSNLSVQFHAA
+388 KEAGLNSLSVKFHAA
-403 DTGFAGAV
+403 DTGFAGSV

-420 AKAAGIDIEVVR
+420 AKAAGIDVEVVR

-442 WMVKP
+442 WMQKP
-447 WSACYWSGRPT
+447 FSACYWSGRPT

-476 HWKNS
+476 HWKNAD
-481 SFDKLLVEARSET
+481 FDRLLVTARAET
-494 DEAKRREKYVEMQRI
+494 DEAKRREMYVEMQRI

-519 VFLSEIMGYRGSI
+519 VFLSEIMGYRSNI
-532 AVPGQVANN
+532 HVPDVVANN
-541 WELDGHLCARR
+541 WELDGHLCSRR
-552 WWSA
+552 WWRA

>member
-1 LEKSDNYQK
+1 MSNSRNPKHD
-10 YKISAEVS
+10 ISSEVS
-18 DKESQ
+18 DKETR
-23 IKADKLQNSYATGK
+23 IKAKKLQESFISGK
-37 IGRRGFMTGALALGV
+37 ISRRNFVSTSVAIGV
-52 SLTGASTVVKEVLA
+52 SLAGATAVVNQVEA
-66 ATPKAGGRLRI
+66 ATPKSGGRLRM

-105 VRPNMTKIM
+105 VRPNMTKIN
-114 PNGSVQGDL
+114 PDGSVEGDL
-123 VESWEPS
+123 SSGWQAS
-130 NGAKTWKFNVRKGVE
+130 NGAKTWKFDVRQGVE

-173 SGVVSGIKEI
+173 SGVVSGIASIKE
-183 RTDGKDGVII
+183 DGKYGVVV

-209 HLNICPSNGDET
+209 HLNICPSKGDGS
-221 IDWQSGVGA
+221 IDWESGIGA
-230 GAYVLAEHEPGVRT
+230 GPYTLEEHEPGVRT

-249 ANYWNTGNDSYFD
+249 ANYWNSGNDSYFD
-262 EVETLGINDPTARMS
+262 EVETLGINDPTARLA

-282 AVDAINNVPAKTAKR
+282 AVDAINNVPAKTASR
-297 LGNMANVKTL
+297 LKSMVNVKTL
-307 ISTGNKQATMP
+307 ISTGNKQCTMP
-318 MLCDADPYTNQNV
+318 MLCDVAPFDDQNV
-331 RNAMKHIVNR
+331 RNAMKHIINR

-373 LPQREYDPEKAKFYL
+373 LPQREYDPEQAKYYL
-388 KEAGLSNLSVQFHAA
+388 KQAGLSSLSVKFHAA
-403 DTGFAGAV
+403 DTGFSGAV

-476 HWKNS
+476 HWNNS

-494 DEAKRREKYVEMQRI
+494 DEAKRRDKYVEMQRI
-509 VHTDGGLILP
+509 VHNDGGLALP
-519 VFLSEIMGYRGSI
+519 VFLSEIMGYRSNLS
-532 AVPGQVANN
+532 VPDQVANN
-541 WELDGHLCARR
+541 WELDGHLAARR
-552 WWSA
+552 WWTA

>member
-1 LEKSDNYQK
+1 MSNSRNPKHD
-10 YKISAEVS
+10 ISSEVS
-18 DKESQ
+18 DKETQ
-23 IKADKLQNSYATGK
+23 IKAKKLQESFISGK
-37 IGRRGFMTGALALGV
+37 ISRRNFVSTSVAIGV
-52 SLTGASTVVKEVLA
+52 SLAGATAVVNQVEA
-66 ATPKAGGRLRI
+66 ATPKSGGRLRM

-105 VRPNMTKIM
+105 VRPNMTKIN
-114 PNGSVQGDL
+114 PDGSVEGDL
-123 VESWEPS
+123 SSGWQAS
-130 NGAKTWKFNVRKGVE
+130 NGAKTWKFDIRQGVE

-173 SGVVSGIKEI
+173 SGVVSGIASIKE
-183 RTDGKDGVII
+183 DGKYGVVV

-209 HLNICPSNGDET
+209 HLNICPSKGDGS
-221 IDWQSGVGA
+221 IDWESGIGA
-230 GAYVLAEHEPGVRT
+230 GPYTLEEHEPGVRT

-249 ANYWNTGNDSYFD
+249 ANYWNSGNDSYFD
-262 EVETLGINDPTARMS
+262 EVETLGINDPTARLA

-282 AVDAINNVPAKTAKR
+282 AVDAINNVPAKTASR
-297 LGNMANVKTL
+297 LKSMVNVKTL
-307 ISTGNKQATMP
+307 ISTGNKQCTMP
-318 MLCDADPYTNQNV
+318 MLCDVAPFDDQNV
-331 RNAMKHIVNR
+331 RNAMKHIINR

-373 LPQREYDPEKAKFYL
+373 LPQREYDPEQAKYYL
-388 KEAGLSNLSVQFHAA
+388 KQAGLSSLSVKFHAA
-403 DTGFAGAV
+403 DTGFSGAV

-476 HWKNS
+476 HWNNS

-494 DEAKRREKYVEMQRI
+494 DEAKRRDKYVEMQRI
-509 VHTDGGLILP
+509 VHNDGGLALP
-519 VFLSEIMGYRGSI
+519 VFLSEIMGYRSNLS
-532 AVPGQVANN
+532 VPDLVANN
-541 WELDGHLCARR
+541 WELDGHLAARR
-552 WWSA
+552 WWTA

>member
-1 LEKSDNYQK
+1 MMSNSRNPKHD
-10 YKISAEVS
+10 ISTEVS
-18 DKESQ
+18 DKETQ
-23 IKADKLQNSYATGK
+23 IKAKKLQDSFVSGK
-37 IGRRGFMTGALALGV
+37 ISRRNFVSTSVAIGV
-52 SLTGASTVVKEVLA
+52 SLAGATAVVNQVEA
-66 ATPKAGGRLRI
+66 ATPKSGGRLRM

-114 PNGSVQGDL
+114 PDGSVEGDL
-123 VESWEPS
+123 TSGWQAS
-130 NGAKTWKFNVRKGVE
+130 NGAKTWKFDVRQGVE

-173 SGVVSGIKEI
+173 SGVVSGIASIKE
-183 RTDGKDGVII
+183 DGKNGVVV

-209 HLNICPSNGDET
+209 HLNICPSKGDGS
-221 IDWQSGVGA
+221 IDWESGIGA
-230 GAYVLAEHEPGVRT
+230 GPYTLEEHEPGVRT

-249 ANYWNTGNDSYFD
+249 ANYWNTGNESYFD
-262 EVETLGINDPTARMS
+262 EVETLGINDPTARLA

-282 AVDAINNVPAKTAKR
+282 AVDAINNVPAKTASR
-297 LGNMANVKTL
+297 LKSMVNVKTL
-307 ISTGNKQATMP
+307 ISTGNKQCTMP
-318 MLCDADPYTNQNV
+318 MLCDVAPFDDQNV
-331 RNAMKHIVNR
+331 RNAVKHIINR

-373 LPQREYDPEKAKFYL
+373 LPQREYDPEQAKYFL
-388 KEAGLSNLSVQFHAA
+388 KQAGLSSLSVKFHAA
-403 DTGFAGAV
+403 DTGFSGAV

-442 WMVKP
+442 WMNKP

-476 HWKNS
+476 HWNNS

-494 DEAKRREKYVEMQRI
+494 DEAKRRDKYVEMQRI
-509 VHTDGGLILP
+509 VHNDGGLALP
-519 VFLSEIMGYRGSI
+519 VFLSEIMGYRTNIS
-532 AVPGQVANN
+532 VPDQIANN
-541 WELDGHLCARR
+541 WELDGHLAARR
-552 WWSA
+552 WWTA

>member
-1 LEKSDNYQK
+1 MSNSRNPKHD
-10 YKISAEVS
+10 ISSEVS
-18 DKESQ
+18 DKETQ
-23 IKADKLQNSYATGK
+23 IKAKKLQESFISGK
-37 IGRRGFMTGALALGV
+37 ISRRNFVSTSVAIGV
-52 SLTGASTVVKEVLA
+52 SLAGATAVVNQVEA
-66 ATPKAGGRLRI
+66 ATPKSGGRLRM

-105 VRPNMTKIM
+105 VRPNMTKIN
-114 PNGSVQGDL
+114 PDGSVEGDL
-123 VESWEPS
+123 SSGWQAS
-130 NGAKTWKFNVRKGVE
+130 NGAKTWKFDVRQGVE

-173 SGVVSGIKEI
+173 SGVVSGIASIKE
-183 RTDGKDGVII
+183 DGKYGVVV

-209 HLNICPSNGDET
+209 HLNICPSKGDGS
-221 IDWQSGVGA
+221 IDWESGIGA
-230 GAYVLAEHEPGVRT
+230 GPYTLEEHEPGVRT

-249 ANYWNTGNDSYFD
+249 ANYWNSGNDSHFD
-262 EVETLGINDPTARMS
+262 EVETLGINDPTARLA

-282 AVDAINNVPAKTAKR
+282 AVDAINNVPAKTASR
-297 LGNMANVKTL
+297 LKSMVNVKTL
-307 ISTGNKQATMP
+307 ISTGNKQCTMP
-318 MLCDADPYTNQNV
+318 MLCDVAPFDDQNV
-331 RNAMKHIVNR
+331 RNAMKHIINR

-373 LPQREYDPEKAKFYL
+373 LPQREYDPEQAKYYL
-388 KEAGLSNLSVQFHAA
+388 KQAGLSSLSVKFHAA
-403 DTGFAGAV
+403 DTGFSGAV

-476 HWKNS
+476 HWNNS

-494 DEAKRREKYVEMQRI
+494 DEAKRRDKYVEMQRI
-509 VHTDGGLILP
+509 VHNDGGLALP
-519 VFLSEIMGYRGSI
+519 VFLSEIMGYRSNLS
-532 AVPGQVANN
+532 VPDLIANN
-541 WELDGHLCARR
+541 WELDGHLAARR
-552 WWSA
+552 WWTA

>member
-1 LEKSDNYQK
+1 MSNSRNPKHD
-10 YKISAEVS
+10 ISSEVS
-18 DKESQ
+18 DKETQ
-23 IKADKLQNSYATGK
+23 IKAKKLQESFISGK
-37 IGRRGFMTGALALGV
+37 ISRRNFVSTSVAIGV
-52 SLTGASTVVKEVLA
+52 SLAGATAVVNQVEA
-66 ATPKAGGRLRI
+66 ATPKSGGRLRM

-105 VRPNMTKIM
+105 VRPNMTKIN
-114 PNGSVQGDL
+114 PDGSVEGDL
-123 VESWEPS
+123 SSGWQAS
-130 NGAKTWKFNVRKGVE
+130 NGAKTWKFDVRQGVE

-173 SGVVSGIKEI
+173 SGVVSGIASIKE
-183 RTDGKDGVII
+183 DGKYGVVV

-209 HLNICPSNGDET
+209 HLNICPSKGDGS
-221 IDWQSGVGA
+221 IDWESGIGA
-230 GAYVLAEHEPGVRT
+230 GPYTLEEHEPGVRT

-249 ANYWNTGNDSYFD
+249 ANYWNSGNDSYFD
-262 EVETLGINDPTARMS
+262 EVETLGINDPTARLA

-282 AVDAINNVPAKTAKR
+282 AVDAINNVPAKTASR
-297 LGNMANVKTL
+297 LKSMVNVKTL
-307 ISTGNKQATMP
+307 ISTGNKQCTMP
-318 MLCDADPYTNQNV
+318 MLCDVAPFDDQNV
-331 RNAMKHIVNR
+331 RNAMKHIINR

-373 LPQREYDPEKAKFYL
+373 LPQREYDPEQAKYYL
-388 KEAGLSNLSVQFHAA
+388 KQAGLSSLSVKFHAA
-403 DTGFAGAV
+403 DTGFSGAV

-442 WMVKP
+442 WMVKH

-476 HWKNS
+476 HWNNS

-494 DEAKRREKYVEMQRI
+494 DEAKRRDKYVEMQRI
-509 VHTDGGLILP
+509 VHNDGGLALP
-519 VFLSEIMGYRGSI
+519 VFLSEIMGYRSNLS
-532 AVPGQVANN
+532 VPDLVANN
-541 WELDGHLCARR
+541 WELDGHLAARR
-552 WWSA
+552 WWTA